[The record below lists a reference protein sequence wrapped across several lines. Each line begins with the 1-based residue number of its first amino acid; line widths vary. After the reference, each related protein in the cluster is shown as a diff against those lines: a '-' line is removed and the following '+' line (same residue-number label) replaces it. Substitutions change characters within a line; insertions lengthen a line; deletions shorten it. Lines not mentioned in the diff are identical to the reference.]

1 MKYTYRD
8 AITIVNTIEAQ
19 KYELN
24 DWETKFIDSILSQ
37 KKDLSIKQ
45 SECLMEIYAKSTNGG
60 HFQTRQ
66 YFR

>member
-1 MKYTYRD
+1 MQYSYQD
-8 AITIVNTIEAQ
+8 AKTIVNTIKSQ
-19 KYELN
+19 DYKYNE
-24 DWETKFIDSILSQ
+24 WETKFINSILSQ

-45 SECLMEIYAKSTNGG
+45 SDCLMEIYAKSTEGG